1 MTTYVLLKF
10 DDAIIDTR
18 DELNNGTLLLHNDPV
33 ITPLSDVVKVYP
45 NTSQIIQIQV
55 CVDKL
60 QYISSF
66 NSYFWKIAIITVYIR
81 TVCLVL
87 SLVILNRKMI
97 FRKISKYVLLREVIK

>member
-1 MTTYVLLKF
+1 LTSDVVGDVKVDISEGRVMTTYVLLKF

-60 QYISSF
+60 QYISSL
-66 NSYFWKIAIITVYIR
+66 NSYF
-81 TVCLVL
+81 
-87 SLVILNRKMI
+87 
-97 FRKISKYVLLREVIK
+97 